1 MNKYCTLLLLSLLLV
16 AGACNDGEVFEPE
29 KETETED
36 SGGSSTTTTT
46 ISKETKL
53 ADRFALDAMSVYY
66 LWIDD
71 DDIKSAVE
79 TKLNPETCTDPISAV
94 KEVRADEDRWT
105 ALYDDVSA
113 LTNSIN
119 GTETTM
125 GQYMQVG
132 TISSK
137 EGAYFLL
144 VCYVYPGSPAEKAG
158 VKRGDIYISYN
169 GADITD
175 SNLEEAYYGTTTA
188 TYGLAHIEATDDGYS
203 IKDDGTGVSLTPV
216 KMYEDPVLCA
226 KTFDVGGKK
235 MGYLAYAS
243 FDMKSCDKLIETCKG
258 FKDEGVSELVLD
270 LRYNGGGYVFT
281 EELLASMLAPAAN
294 VTAGDVYENEVYN
307 ALLTKYWGDTSTS
320 YFSTSFS
327 RTDSDDT
334 TTDYSTADANIG
346 LQKIYALVSGNT
358 ASASE
363 SILVGLMPYMDIEV
377 IGTQTHGKFCTGA
390 ILTPDEV
397 YTSTPDGIDGWGI
410 YVMIGSYSDKDGNNP
425 CRPDGLTPDIS
436 VSDAPFDGFQ
446 IGDENETMLKAALSA
461 AGKSYAETR
470 SLSRTPYLKTRALHG
485 KTFGMR
491 IGTRR
496 MSITSRTNE
505 YNVSDQ

>member
-1 MNKYCTLLLLSLLLV
+1 MNRFSTLLLLSLLLM
-16 AGACNDGEVFEPE
+16 AGACSDGEVFES
-29 KETETED
+29 KKQTETED
-36 SGGSSTTTTT
+36 SGGSGTTTTT
-46 ISKETKL
+46 ISEETKL
-53 ADRFALDAMSVYY
+53 ADQFAIDALSVYY

-94 KEVRADEDRWT
+94 KEVRSGEDRWT
-105 ALYDDVSA
+105 AMYDDVSA
-113 LTNSIN
+113 LTNSLN

-132 TISSK
+132 TIGNK
-137 EGAYFLL
+137 DGTYFLL

-188 TYGLAHIEATDDGYS
+188 TYGMAHIETTDDGGYR
-203 IKDDGTGVSLTPV
+203 IKDDGTSVSLTPV
-216 KMYEDPVLCA
+216 VMYEDPVLCA
-226 KTFDVGGKK
+226 KTFDVEGKK
-235 MGYLAYAS
+235 VGYLAYAG
-243 FDMKSCDKLIETCKG
+243 FDMASCSKLIETCKG
-258 FKDEGVSELVLD
+258 FKSEGVSELVLD

-281 EELLASMLAPAAN
+281 EELLASMLAPEAN
-294 VTAGDVYENEVYN
+294 VAAGDVYEKEVYN

-320 YFSTSFS
+320 YFRTAFS
-327 RTDSDDT
+327 RTDSDDA

-346 LQKIYALVSGNT
+346 LQKIYALVSDNT

-363 SILVGLMPYMDIEV
+363 SIIVGLMPYMDIDV
-377 IGTQTHGKFCTGA
+377 IGTQTHGKFCTGVILAPDDVYKSAPAA
-390 ILTPDEV
+390 IED
-397 YTSTPDGIDGWGI
+397 WGI

-425 CRPDGLTPDIS
+425 CRPDGLTPDTA

-446 IGDENETMLKAALSA
+446 LGDENETMLKAALSA
-461 AGKSYAETR
+461 AGKSYTATR

-491 IGTRR
+491 I
-496 MSITSRTNE
+496 RTHLP
-505 YNVSDQ
+505 QMAIAR